1 MFLSPASFDL
11 VECIGLKRFE
21 KKGAEPAPFLRGSS
35 EQVKQ
40 TILRIKALCARFGG
54 VLDAPPA
61 RRFNSCMHFVT
72 HLECAQCGQRYD
84 ASTIQNLCA
93 TCQRPLWV
101 RYDLEALREKF
112 DRRVLFGRPPTL
124 WRYLELLPMVDP
136 ANIVSLTE
144 TITPILE
151 LKRIGSEF
159 GLDHLYVKDESRL
172 PTGSFKAR
180 GMALAISKAKE
191 LGISKV
197 AVPTAGNAGGAMA
210 AYAAR
215 AGMEA
220 YVFMPEDTP
229 AINQKECYLAGA
241 KTFLINGLITD
252 CGKLVGEGKP
262 IKGWF
267 DVSTLKEPYRIE
279 GKKTMGLELA
289 EQFDWQLPDVIL
301 YPTGGGT
308 GLIGMWKAFAELEAL
323 GWLKPGRKP
332 RMISCQSDGCA
343 PIATA
348 FARGDRFAA
357 KFENAATI
365 ASGLRVPA
373 AVGDFMI
380 LDAVRASGGVALATP
395 EAEIPGWMR
404 HVCSREGL
412 AICPETAVC
421 FSALKQLLAEGK
433 IGRTERVVI
442 FNTGAAQK
450 YPEAVSETLPRLDL
464 NRPIDWEMI

>member
-1 MFLSPASFDL
+1 MSF
-11 VECIGLKRFE
+11 V
-21 KKGAEPAPFLRGSS
+21 S
-35 EQVKQ
+35 
-40 TILRIKALCARFGG
+40 
-54 VLDAPPA
+54 
-61 RRFNSCMHFVT
+61 
-72 HLECAQCGQRYD
+72 HLECANCGQRYD
-84 ASTIQNLCA
+84 AGQVHNLCTA
-93 TCQRPLWV
+93 CHRPLWV
-101 RYDLEALREKF
+101 RYDLGALKKGF
-112 DRRVLFGRPPTL
+112 SKKALFGRPPTI
-124 WRYLELLPMVDP
+124 WRYLEMLPMEDP

-151 LKRIGSEF
+151 TKRLAAHF
-159 GLDHLYVKDESRL
+159 GVKHLFVKDESRL

-191 LGISKV
+191 FGITRV

-229 AINQKECYLAGA
+229 AINKKECYLAGA
-241 KTFLINGLITD
+241 KTYLVNGLITD
-252 CGKLVGEGKP
+252 CGRLVGEGK
-262 IKGWF
+262 KTKNWF

-289 EQFDWQLPDVIL
+289 EQFEWELPDVIL

-323 GWLKPGRKP
+323 GWLKSPKKP
-332 RMISCQSDGCA
+332 KMISCQSEGCA

-348 FARGDRFAA
+348 FAKGERFAK

-365 ASGLRVPA
+365 ASGIRVPA

-380 LDAVRASGGVALATP
+380 LDAVRESGGVAVATP
-395 EAEIPGWMR
+395 EADIPKWMR
-404 HVCSREGL
+404 LASGQEGIAL
-412 AICPETAVC
+412 CPETAVC
-421 FSALKQLLAEGK
+421 FGALELLLK
-433 IGRTERVVI
+433 RRTIKKDDRILV

-450 YPEAVSETLPRLDL
+450 YPEAINEQLPLIDISK
-464 NRPIDWEMI
+464 PIDWDSLDSLSR